1 MIRQRRGNNR
11 YFVRRLK
18 RAAPLVALGLGAIG
32 LLAFGWPSAAPC
44 AGQEQPAADPWSNS
58 QVVMPAQLLKEL
70 GGAPKT
76 RPTVVYVGF
85 DFLYQAAH
93 VPGAIFFGPARQD
106 VGLDHLKA
114 GVKGWPRDRDIVI
127 YCGCCPFDHCPNV
140 RPAFTTLKEMGF
152 THLRVLYIPHEFRS
166 DWLQQ
171 GYPVE
176 KSLPPTK

>member
-1 MIRQRRGNNR
+1 MKQAEMGSNR
-11 YFVRRLK
+11 YLPRNLRRAVPVV
-18 RAAPLVALGLGAIG
+18 AAGLGAIA
-32 LLAFGWPSAAPC
+32 LLAFRPPAAPC
-44 AGQEQPAADPWSNS
+44 GGGQEQAAADPWSNS
-58 QVVMPAQLLKEL
+58 QLVMPAQLLKEL
-70 GGAPKT
+70 RGAPGA

-93 VPGAIFFGPARQD
+93 IPGAIFYGPARQD
-106 VGLDHLKA
+106 VGLKRMKA
-114 GVKGWPRDRDIVI
+114 GVKDWPRDRDVVI

-140 RPAFTTLKEMGF
+140 RPAFATLKEMGF

-171 GYPVE
+171 SYPVE

>member
-1 MIRQRRGNNR
+1 MTQEGWGSNR
-11 YFVRRLK
+11 YFVRKLK
-18 RAAPLVALGLGAIG
+18 RVGPLVVGLGAVV
-32 LLAFGWPSAAPC
+32 LAGFGWSSEAPC
-44 AGQEQPAADPWSNS
+44 SAGQQETAAIPWTNS
-58 QVVMPAQLLKEL
+58 QVVMAAQLLKEL
-70 GGAPKT
+70 GSAPKT

-93 VPGAIFFGPARQD
+93 VPGAIFYGPARQD
-106 VGLDHLKA
+106 VGLDRLKA
-114 GVKGWPRDRDIVI
+114 GVKDWPRDRDIVI

-140 RPAFTTLKEMGF
+140 HPAFTTLKDMGF

-176 KSLPPTK
+176 RSLPPTK